1 MASLHQIA
9 RLSIFSS
16 YRIDVPKEK
25 REEIVSFDALKDV
38 VWGDP
43 YMLSTDGF
51 CSPKFTG
58 AQTSIRKRKQATAT
72 KKIPWI

>member
-1 MASLHQIA
+1 MAILYQIT

-16 YRIDVPKEK
+16 HRIDVLKKK
-25 REEIVSFDALKDV
+25 REGIVSFYALKDV
-38 VWGDP
+38 VWGDS
-43 YMLSTDGF
+43 YKLTTDGF

-72 KKIPWI
+72 QIIPWI

>member
-1 MASLHQIA
+1 MASLYQIT

-38 VWGDP
+38 V
-43 YMLSTDGF
+43 
-51 CSPKFTG
+51 
-58 AQTSIRKRKQATAT
+58 
-72 KKIPWI
+72 